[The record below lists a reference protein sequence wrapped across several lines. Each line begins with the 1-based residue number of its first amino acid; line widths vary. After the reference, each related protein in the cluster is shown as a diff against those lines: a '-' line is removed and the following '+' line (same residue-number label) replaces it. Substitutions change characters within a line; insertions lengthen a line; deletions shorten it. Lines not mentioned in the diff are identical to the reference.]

1 MVEVRQD
8 RFYNDLMIDKSKPTD
23 TADQMMFDGPDRLL
37 LDSLILT
44 HDAVVNAFQDLL
56 RGYDISYTQ
65 YCVLSVLDE
74 VRDEGMRTQRLGA
87 RLLTRVPDITRLVD
101 RLVKAGL
108 VERRRSAEDKRV
120 VFVAITDAGVE
131 LLSEIKAP
139 AKELQSGMF
148 TNLSGDKQTLLNQLL
163 HELRDGAK

>member
-1 MVEVRQD
+1 MVEVRSD
-8 RFYNDLMIDKSKPTD
+8 HFYNDSMTDKSKSTD
-23 TADQMMFDGPDRLL
+23 PADQMMFDGPDRLL
-37 LDSLILT
+37 FDSLILT

-101 RLVKAGL
+101 RLVKSGL

-120 VFVAITDAGVE
+120 VFVVITDAGVE

-139 AKELQSGMF
+139 AKDLQAGMF